1 MTHKKHIII
10 LAAGAGTRMRSN
22 KPKVL
27 QPVAGRA
34 MIEHVLATAQALKP
48 NNISIVYGYRGD
60 QLRSHLRYENIQWVE
75 QTEQLGTGH
84 AVQMALPQI
93 ADDETVLVLYGD
105 APLITVEDLQALED
119 KRTVLTAEVDDPS
132 GYGRIVRGKT
142 GIEAIVEEKDANTE
156 QKAIQEINSGIIQA
170 AATELKQWL
179 KQIDQNN
186 AQGELYLT
194 DVIGIAAQAGQPFLP
209 VKLQDSNSVKGA
221 NTMQQLAELDAIMQT
236 RYRNSLMQ
244 SGVCLQQPENIS
256 IQGQIQCDA
265 DVVIE
270 TGAVLKGENKFG
282 EGVVI
287 GAYSVIE
294 NCQLAAGTVVEP
306 HSVLQE
312 VVTTGAC
319 SIGPFAR
326 LRPGTQLSTGCKVG
340 NFVETK
346 KAIFGENSKASHLSY
361 LGDAEIGDE
370 VNIGAGT
377 ITCNYDGVNKFK
389 TVIED
394 GAFIGSDSQLV
405 APVTIGENATIGAG
419 STITKDTPANQLT
432 VSRSRQKSISDWQRP
447 KKKV

>member
-1 MTHKKHIII
+1 
-10 LAAGAGTRMRSN
+10 MRSN

-34 MIEHVLATAQALKP
+34 MIEHVLATAKALNP
-48 NNISIVYGYRGD
+48 NNISIVYGHRGD
-60 QLRSHLRYENIQWVE
+60 QLKTHLQYEQVQWVE
-75 QTEQLGTGH
+75 QAEQLGTGH
-84 AVQMALPQI
+84 AVEMALPQV
-93 ADDETVLVLYGD
+93 ADDETILVLYGD
-105 APLITVEDLQALED
+105 APLVTAQDLQALED
-119 KRTVLTAEVDDPS
+119 KRTVLTAEVENPT
-132 GYGRIVRGKT
+132 GYGRILRGEN
-142 GIEAIVEEKDANTE
+142 GIEAIIEEKDANTE

-170 AATELKQWL
+170 AASELKQWL
-179 KQIDQNN
+179 QQIDQDN

-194 DVIGIAAQAGQPFLP
+194 DVIGIAAQSGQPFLP
-209 VKLQDSNSVKGA
+209 VKLKDSDSVKGA
-221 NTMQQLAELDAIMQT
+221 NTMLQLAELDAIMQQ
-236 RYRNSLMQ
+236 RQRNALMQ
-244 SGVCLQQPENIS
+244 SGVCLQQPDSIS
-256 IQGQIQCDA
+256 IQGQVDCGS

-270 TGAVLKGENKFG
+270 TGAVLKGSNTFG

-294 NCQLAAGTVVEP
+294 NCQLGAGTVVES

-312 VVTTGAC
+312 VVSTGPC

-326 LRPGTQLSTGCKVG
+326 LRPGTQLSAGCKIG

-346 KAIFGENSKASHLSY
+346 KATLGENSKASHLSY
-361 LGDAEIGDE
+361 LGDAEIGED

-419 STITKDTPANQLT
+419 STITKDTPADQLT
-432 VSRSRQKSISDWQRP
+432 VSRSRQKSIADWQRP

>member
-1 MTHKKHIII
+1 
-10 LAAGAGTRMRSN
+10 MRSK

-27 QPVAGRA
+27 QPVAGQA
-34 MIEHVLATAQALKP
+34 MIDHVLTVAQSLKP
-48 NNISIVYGYRGD
+48 HQISIVYGHQGD
-60 QLRSHLRYENIQWVE
+60 QLRNHLRHEDIQWVE

-84 AVQMALPQI
+84 AVSMVLPHV

-105 APLITVEDLQALED
+105 APLVTGADLQALGSV
-119 KRTVLTAEVDDPS
+119 RAVLTADVDDPT
-132 GYGRIVRGKT
+132 GYGRIIRDGDH
-142 GIEAIVEEKDANTE
+142 ISAIVEEKDATE
-156 QKAIQEINSGIIQA
+156 QQRSIQEINSGIIQA
-170 AATELKQWL
+170 QGQELKTWL
-179 KQIDQNN
+179 QQINRDN

-194 DVIGIAAQAGQPFLP
+194 DVIGIAAQENTPFTA
-209 VKLQDSNSVKGA
+209 VKLKQADSVKGA
-221 NTMQQLAELDAIMQT
+221 NTMQQLAELDAIMQQRQRQLLMT
-236 RYRNSLMQ
+236 AGVRLQSPESISLHGPV
-244 SGVCLQQPENIS
+244 SCEK
-256 IQGQIQCDA
+256 
-265 DVVIE
+265 DVVID
-270 TGAVLKGENKFG
+270 TGAVLKGKNSFG

-306 HSVLQE
+306 HSVLEE
-312 VVTTGAC
+312 VVTTGPC

-326 LRPGTQLSTGCKVG
+326 LRPGTKLSAGCKVG

-346 KAIFGENSKASHLSY
+346 KARLGENSKASHLSY
-361 LGDAEIGDE
+361 LGDAEIGED

-405 APVTIGENATIGAG
+405 APVTVGENATIGAG
-419 STITKDTPANQLT
+419 STITKDTPAEQLT
-432 VSRSRQKSISDWQRP
+432 LSRSRQKSIPDWQRP